1 MGTCHLPFAI
11 RPLPFA
17 LFVGNRYPIKIS
29 HGCYWPSHHVCAT
42 VQRMHAATAAT
53 DVNLQKLDLATRTKR
68 GTDKAG
74 QPFHGSSKYL
84 DKTNAKC
91 EINLTTVASVE
102 KFPTC
107 NNREREHTRRHKA
120 TLCSISCAL
129 HGASREAAHSK
140 LVRNSF
146 ECTHIM

>member
-1 MGTCHLPFAI
+1 MGTCHFPVAI
-11 RPLPFA
+11 CSLPFA

-29 HGCYWPSHHVCAT
+29 HGCYWPYTTCALLCNECMQ
-42 VQRMHAATAAT
+42 QRSAATAAT

-68 GTDKAG
+68 GKDKAG

-107 NNREREHTRRHKA
+107 NKGERAHKT
-120 TLCSISCAL
+120 TLCGISCAL
-129 HGASREAAHSK
+129 HGAGRGS
-140 LVRNSF
+140 SF
-146 ECTHIM
+146 ETRTKLI

>member
-29 HGCYWPSHHVCAT
+29 HGCYWPYTTCALLCNECMQ
-42 VQRMHAATAAT
+42 QRSAATAAT

-68 GTDKAG
+68 GKDKAG

-102 KFPTC
+102 KLPTC
-107 NNREREHTRRHKA
+107 NKREHTRR
-120 TLCSISCAL
+120 LS
-129 HGASREAAHSK
+129 ASSVARCMAPVEAAHSK